1 MRILKNLSIK
11 NKILLGIGLSF
22 VLAMIILLAI
32 VIYQFNDLSDENQ
45 TLIEAELLERKYDK
59 YESLVKRRAK
69 ILAEIYSFYKNGEN
83 LFRRS
88 ISESEL
94 ENLIADFNRNSDL
107 EDNYYY
113 IYDMKGKTISLSP
126 SPGLEGQ
133 NRMDLEVRDRNLLQE
148 MTDIIAEDG
157 GGRISYPYINP
168 GTDKIETKYGY
179 IQKIEGTDMFVG
191 SGGYQSSYY
200 NIVDRLL
207 VKIENFRDDTI
218 YLLLLTFMIIILIII
233 LIIFDFSKYI
243 NQNLQQIISA
253 FKRVKNGQLNFE
265 LDINS
270 GDEFGS
276 LAAGFNQMLNKI
288 NELTYNDPLTGL
300 PNLNFLENN
309 LSETLKENKK
319 SKNQVYVFTLITDN
333 LTLVNSNYGYKKG
346 NELLQELYQRL
357 SKSLS
362 EEMTIARKSDEFV
375 FYFASVKNRNQ
386 IENFAGEIISKL
398 SEPYEVNNNLVYL
411 KIKIGIA
418 VSEDEE
424 NYSDLIRKSR
434 LALHFVD
441 EKNNIKFFNKKMLG
455 QLSGRLNLEGKLRK
469 AIANN
474 EFKLFYQPQLE
485 TKTDKVVG
493 VEALIRWHHP
503 KEGRISPGEFIPL
516 AEETGMILRL
526 GDWVLNEA
534 LKQLKDW
541 QNSGYQNLV
550 ISVNI
555 APQQFQQ
562 DDFVSKI
569 ERLLEKYQLNA
580 EYLELEIT
588 ERTVIKDIEY
598 TVEVLKSLKKLGV
611 KISIDDFGTGYS
623 SLEYLNRFAL
633 DKLKID
639 KSFVHNRSN
648 LNIVKTIIMMGNNL
662 GLKVVA
668 EGVETEEELEFLLQN
683 SCDYYQGYY
692 FARAEEAA
700 DVEKY
705 FSN

>member
-157 GGRISYPYINP
+157 GGRISYPYIYP

-309 LSETLKENKK
+309 LSETLKE
-319 SKNQVYVFTLITDN
+319 
-333 LTLVNSNYGYKKG
+333 
-346 NELLQELYQRL
+346 
-357 SKSLS
+357 
-362 EEMTIARKSDEFV
+362 
-375 FYFASVKNRNQ
+375 
-386 IENFAGEIISKL
+386 
-398 SEPYEVNNNLVYL
+398 
-411 KIKIGIA
+411 
-418 VSEDEE
+418 
-424 NYSDLIRKSR
+424 
-434 LALHFVD
+434 
-441 EKNNIKFFNKKMLG
+441 
-455 QLSGRLNLEGKLRK
+455 
-469 AIANN
+469 
-474 EFKLFYQPQLE
+474 
-485 TKTDKVVG
+485 
-493 VEALIRWHHP
+493 
-503 KEGRISPGEFIPL
+503 
-516 AEETGMILRL
+516 
-526 GDWVLNEA
+526 
-534 LKQLKDW
+534 
-541 QNSGYQNLV
+541 
-550 ISVNI
+550 
-555 APQQFQQ
+555 
-562 DDFVSKI
+562 
-569 ERLLEKYQLNA
+569 
-580 EYLELEIT
+580 
-588 ERTVIKDIEY
+588 
-598 TVEVLKSLKKLGV
+598 
-611 KISIDDFGTGYS
+611 
-623 SLEYLNRFAL
+623 
-633 DKLKID
+633 
-639 KSFVHNRSN
+639 
-648 LNIVKTIIMMGNNL
+648 
-662 GLKVVA
+662 
-668 EGVETEEELEFLLQN
+668 
-683 SCDYYQGYY
+683 
-692 FARAEEAA
+692 
-700 DVEKY
+700 
-705 FSN
+705 